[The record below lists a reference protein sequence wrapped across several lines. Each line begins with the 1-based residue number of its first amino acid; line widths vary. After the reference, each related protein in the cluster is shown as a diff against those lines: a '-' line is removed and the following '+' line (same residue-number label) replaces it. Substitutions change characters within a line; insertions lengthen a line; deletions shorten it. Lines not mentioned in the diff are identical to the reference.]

1 MGRTAASA
9 ETLGMGDLGSVMSN
23 VFFHHL
29 LALTSKLRGT
39 LPVLLF
45 YLSENSWCFSFALL
59 PRLISWLA
67 EARAGTAGP
76 EDLLFAWPWTIL
88 HLHLACSYQQ
98 AAAGVWGN
106 S

>member
-1 MGRTAASA
+1 
-9 ETLGMGDLGSVMSN
+9 MSN

-76 EDLLFAWPWTIL
+76 EDL
-88 HLHLACSYQQ
+88 SYSLGPGPYFICTWLVPTSRQLLVFG
-98 AAAGVWGN
+98 AIAEE
-106 S
+106 